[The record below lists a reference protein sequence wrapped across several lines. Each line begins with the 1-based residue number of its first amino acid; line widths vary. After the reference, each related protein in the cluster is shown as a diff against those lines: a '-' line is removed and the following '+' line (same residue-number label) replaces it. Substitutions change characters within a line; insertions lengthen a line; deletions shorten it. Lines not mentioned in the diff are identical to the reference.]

1 MRRVLTLSVALL
13 LAGCGGG
20 DGESAEPQ
28 PISTSDRR
36 AAPEIAGTTLEGE
49 AIALGDFRG
58 RPVVVNVW
66 SSW

>member
-13 LAGCGGG
+13 LSGCGGG
-20 DGESAEPQ
+20 GESAQPQ
-28 PISTSDRR
+28 PISTSERR
-36 AAPEIAGTTLEGE
+36 VAPEIAGTTLEGE

>member
-1 MRRVLTLSVALL
+1 VLTLAVALL

-20 DGESAEPQ
+20 DGESAQPQ
-28 PISTSDRR
+28 PISTSVAR
-36 AAPEIAGTTLEGE
+36 AAPDLAGTTLAGE
-49 AIALGDFRG
+49 TIALGDFRG